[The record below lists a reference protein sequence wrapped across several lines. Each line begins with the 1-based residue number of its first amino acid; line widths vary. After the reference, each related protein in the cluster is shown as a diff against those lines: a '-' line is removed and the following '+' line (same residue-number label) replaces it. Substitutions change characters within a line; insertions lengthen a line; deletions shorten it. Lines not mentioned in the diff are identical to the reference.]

1 MDTRACEKGNDNQRL
16 QIPQTAV
23 RERDANVRQRTNEEL
38 NLSLHLVDPR
48 HHVKNL
54 ATPRKLLSKS
64 AQHQLVVARRHL
76 RVDLEPSRRRCGQQ
90 THGAD
95 ADGTHVESARDGRG
109 GEREH
114 VNVGRHALDLL
125 FLLHSKTLF
134 LVHYEQTEL
143 LELNLVAEQGMRADR
158 HLHERPGADALDV
171 RPHLLKLLGRAP
183 NETREK
189 LDAHAR
195 HPLVQHAQMLRS
207 EDRGWRQKRNLAAVS
222 NCAID
227 GTHRHLSFAETNVAT
242 DEPIHRLVA
251 LDHVTADGLEASE
264 LVGRGLIDEALLEGG
279 IVAIRRLLVRRAR
292 RSAQRLALCVHF
304 E

>member
-1 MDTRACEKGNDNQRL
+1 MDARACEKGNDNQRL

-109 GEREH
+109 GQREH
-114 VNVGRHALDLL
+114 VDVRGDTLDLL
-125 FLLHSKTLF
+125 LL
-134 LVHYEQTEL
+134 
-143 LELNLVAEQGMRADR
+143 
-158 HLHERPGADALDV
+158 
-171 RPHLLKLLGRAP
+171 
-183 NETREK
+183 
-189 LDAHAR
+189 LDA
-195 HPLVQHAQMLRS
+195 
-207 EDRGWRQKRNLAAVS
+207 
-222 NCAID
+222 
-227 GTHRHLSFAETNVAT
+227 
-242 DEPIHRLVA
+242 
-251 LDHVTADGLEASE
+251 
-264 LVGRGLIDEALLEGG
+264 EALFFVYHE
-279 IVAIRRLLVRRAR
+279 
-292 RSAQRLALCVHF
+292 QP
-304 E
+304 